1 MKKKLCAGA
10 AAFLLPFILACQMPG
25 PENGAGP
32 EGKAAV
38 RVVIEGAA
46 GGQSRTARPAVALS
60 DVNTWKLSGS
70 KAGGSETELGE
81 VSPGGTVYLETGQW
95 NFTLTGHKGS
105 PAVPILQGA
114 LLNQTISAGAN
125 LSFTVSP
132 VTTGAGT
139 VKLTVNLPA
148 GHGIATAKVLQD
160 GAVVATVTPAAGA
173 NTVVYEATHAAGD
186 YYFSVR
192 LHKGDDAC
200 YGAVS
205 DLVQVRGNLTSEKT
219 YDLELADLNLIYLI
233 NYDLNGGAFNG
244 GVAPPGSYRSTDA
257 AFALPI
263 PVWQNYV
270 FDGWYDSSGQKAT
283 MISQGSVG
291 NKAFSARWITPSG
304 NLDYAIDLP
313 AGVRAWFGFYPVD
326 VLAFAGDIFG
336 DPNNANDDKL
346 EIDISSGTAGT
357 ASDFIAG
364 LPVGTYRAVIEAYNG
379 ADNKAL
385 SWIDTVTIIGGNIVT
400 LNKTFTGDDFT
411 ECAPVATG
419 STLAAKLDAALSAS
433 GNSTIV
439 LDGSEADLG
448 SFTGKTLSG
457 SKTIAIRGNGRT
469 VQLQT
474 TTTGSPLLTVSTGL
488 NLALHDVTLR
498 GATNKR
504 PLVSVNSSTGTLE
517 MKAGSRV
524 TGHTNNNNESTYA
537 GSVNIR
543 EGAFAMSGGEVID
556 NVVASMDGGGVYV
569 NIGGTFTMSGGAI
582 SRNTAS
588 GGGGVCLFNS
598 GSSFTMSG
606 GAISRNSAR
615 SRGGGVIT
623 WTNAP
628 FTMSGGAI
636 SHNSA
641 GYNCGGVCAQGP
653 FTMSGGLVGDNVVV
667 GSSAQYVYGKE
678 VVVIS
683 SGTFTM
689 SAAARPE
696 RVLLSKNTNFITVAG
711 PLSGGTV
718 FVDLGISDDQ
728 TLADWVG
735 KQILDSADEKAHF
748 TLGNVELFNS
758 ASAGY
763 TATPIPAGYTI
774 GNDGAL
780 QAAGN

>member
-1 MKKKLCAGA
+1 
-10 AAFLLPFILACQMPG
+10 
-25 PENGAGP
+25 
-32 EGKAAV
+32 
-38 RVVIEGAA
+38 
-46 GGQSRTARPAVALS
+46 
-60 DVNTWKLSGS
+60 
-70 KAGGSETELGE
+70 
-81 VSPGGTVYLETGQW
+81 
-95 NFTLTGHKGS
+95 
-105 PAVPILQGA
+105 
-114 LLNQTISAGAN
+114 
-125 LSFTVSP
+125 
-132 VTTGAGT
+132 
-139 VKLTVNLPA
+139 
-148 GHGIATAKVLQD
+148 
-160 GAVVATVTPAAGA
+160 
-173 NTVVYEATHAAGD
+173 
-186 YYFSVR
+186 
-192 LHKGDDAC
+192 
-200 YGAVS
+200 
-205 DLVQVRGNLTSEKT
+205 
-219 YDLELADLNLIYLI
+219 
-233 NYDLNGGAFNG
+233 
-244 GVAPPGSYRSTDA
+244 
-257 AFALPI
+257 
-263 PVWQNYV
+263 
-270 FDGWYDSSGQKAT
+270 
-283 MISQGSVG
+283 
-291 NKAFSARWITPSG
+291 
-304 NLDYAIDLP
+304 
-313 AGVRAWFGFYPVD
+313 
-326 VLAFAGDIFG
+326 
-336 DPNNANDDKL
+336 
-346 EIDISSGTAGT
+346 
-357 ASDFIAG
+357 
-364 LPVGTYRAVIEAYNG
+364 
-379 ADNKAL
+379 
-385 SWIDTVTIIGGNIVT
+385 
-400 LNKTFTGDDFT
+400 
-411 ECAPVATG
+411 
-419 STLAAKLDAALSAS
+419 
-433 GNSTIV
+433 
-439 LDGSEADLG
+439 
-448 SFTGKTLSG
+448 
-457 SKTIAIRGNGRT
+457 
-469 VQLQT
+469 
-474 TTTGSPLLTVSTGL
+474 
-488 NLALHDVTLR
+488 
-498 GATNKR
+498 
-504 PLVSVNSSTGTLE
+504 